1 MLSRSIATA
10 ARMVPATRALRPRS
24 HPLVMLPSMMQTVR
38 TYADS
43 VIKVP
48 QMAESISE
56 GTLKQFSKSI
66 GDYVEQDEEI
76 ATIETD
82 KIDVAVN
89 ATESGTIK
97 EFLVAEEDTVT
108 VGQDLVRIELGGAPS
123 GDKTEAPK
131 EESKEQLQTPES
143 ESKSESKPEPK
154 QESAPQPSKE
164 SAPAP
169 SKPEP
174 PRQAEKKDSKP
185 QSTASS
191 GPSMGN
197 REERR
202 VKMNRMRLRIA
213 ERLKQ
218 SQNTAASLTTFN
230 EVDMSNIMEF
240 RKLYKEDVL
249 KKTGVKLG
257 FMSAF
262 SRACVLAMRD
272 LPAVNASIEGPNG
285 GDTIVYRDYVD
296 ISVAVAT
303 EKGLV
308 TPVVR
313 NVESMDMI
321 GIEQS
326 IADMG
331 KKARDNKLTIEDMAG
346 GTFTISNGGVFGSLM
361 GTPIINLPQSAVLGL
376 HAIKERPV
384 AVNGKIEIRPMMYLA
399 LTYDHRLLD
408 GREAVQFLVKVKE
421 YIEDPRRMLLLVC
434 RCMSCHAGIKSN
446 EIMSVPV
453 SALFVIDIQKDLAS
467 DDKTEIPHAER
478 IRDAGEQIL
487 KVARGIA
494 ADPKPIIVFVQHEE
508 SPESGPLVKGSKPWE
523 LVFENDPNNTR
534 ELLVSKNQRDT
545 FKSNPDL
552 AGLLRSKG
560 IQHIVAF
567 GIQSECCV
575 LETCKG
581 ALKAGF
587 RVTLLQGAHSTY
599 DTKNKEAVQIEEDI
613 ESQLM
618 ALGASV
624 TPWQTAIGQ
633 WANTGVLG

>member
-123 GDKTEAPK
+123 GDKKEAPK
-131 EESKEQLQTPES
+131 EETKEQPQKSES

-154 QESAPQPSKE
+154 QESAPEPKE

-174 PRQAEKKDSKP
+174 PRQAEKKDYKP
-185 QSTASS
+185 QSAASS

-421 YIEDPRRMLLLVC
+421 YIEDPRRMLL
-434 RCMSCHAGIKSN
+434 AIEN
-446 EIMSVPV
+446 MSVPV

-467 DDKTEIPHAER
+467 DDKTEVPHAER

-487 KVARGIA
+487 EVARRIA

-508 SPESGPLVKGSKPWE
+508 SPESGPLVKGSKSWE
-523 LVFENDPNNTR
+523 LVFENDPNNPR

-552 AGLLRSKG
+552 AGLLRSRG

-581 ALKAGF
+581 ALEAGF

-599 DTKNKEAVQIEEDI
+599 DTENKQAVQIEQVVEN
-613 ESQLM
+613 ELK
-618 ALGASV
+618 ALGTSV
-624 TPWQTAIGQ
+624 TPWQTAISQ

>member
-10 ARMVPATRALRPRS
+10 ARIVPVRALRPRS

-43 VIKVP
+43 VVKVP

-89 ATESGTIK
+89 APEAGTIK
-97 EFLVAEEDTVT
+97 EFLASEEDTVV

-123 GDKTEAPK
+123 GDKKDAPK
-131 EESKEQLQTPES
+131 EEPKQAE
-143 ESKSESKPEPK
+143 SESKPESKPEPTQESAPAPK
-154 QESAPQPSKE
+154 QESAP
-164 SAPAP
+164 AA

-174 PRQAEKKDSKP
+174 PRQPEKKESKP
-185 QSTASS
+185 EPSAASS
-191 GPSMGN
+191 GPSLGN

-230 EVDMSNIMEF
+230 EVDMSNIMDF
-240 RKLYKEDVL
+240 RKLYKDDVL

-272 LPAVNASIEGPNG
+272 IPAVNASIEGPNG

-296 ISVAVAT
+296 VSVAVAT

-321 GIEQS
+321 GIEKS

-331 KKARDNKLTIEDMAG
+331 KKARDGKLTIEDMAG

-421 YIEDPRRMLLLVC
+421 YIEDPRRMLL
-434 RCMSCHAGIKSN
+434 
-446 EIMSVPV
+446 
-453 SALFVIDIQKDLAS
+453 
-467 DDKTEIPHAER
+467 
-478 IRDAGEQIL
+478 
-487 KVARGIA
+487 
-494 ADPKPIIVFVQHEE
+494 
-508 SPESGPLVKGSKPWE
+508 
-523 LVFENDPNNTR
+523 
-534 ELLVSKNQRDT
+534 
-545 FKSNPDL
+545 
-552 AGLLRSKG
+552 
-560 IQHIVAF
+560 
-567 GIQSECCV
+567 
-575 LETCKG
+575 
-581 ALKAGF
+581 
-587 RVTLLQGAHSTY
+587 
-599 DTKNKEAVQIEEDI
+599 
-613 ESQLM
+613 
-618 ALGASV
+618 
-624 TPWQTAIGQ
+624 
-633 WANTGVLG
+633 

>member
-123 GDKTEAPK
+123 GDKKEAPK
-131 EESKEQLQTPES
+131 EESKEQPQKSES

-154 QESAPQPSKE
+154 QESAPEPKKE

-185 QSTASS
+185 QSAASS

-421 YIEDPRRMLLLVC
+421 YIEDPRRMLL
-434 RCMSCHAGIKSN
+434 SN
-446 EIMSVPV
+446 ENMSVPV
-453 SALFVIDIQKDLAS
+453 SALFVIDIQKDLAF

-487 KVARGIA
+487 EVARGIA
-494 ADPKPIIVFVQHEE
+494 ADPKPVIVFVQHEE

-581 ALKAGF
+581 ALEAGF

-599 DTKNKEAVQIEEDI
+599 DTKNKQAVQIEEDV
-613 ESQLM
+613 ENELKV
-618 ALGASV
+618 LGASV